1 MTKFEFLN
9 QIYKFRN
16 ETPIP
21 DFQENQDIDFSAYLE
36 HYFNAF
42 ELNDDEKDL
51 LFILLNIPINL
62 QKNDNIQKNTINV
75 HNNILYLL
83 KAEKLTKEYYSNNS
97 DNE

>member
-1 MTKFEFLN
+1 MAAVL
-9 QIYKFRN
+9 
-16 ETPIP
+16 
-21 DFQENQDIDFSAYLE
+21 
-36 HYFNAF
+36 
-42 ELNDDEKDL
+42 
-51 LFILLNIPINL
+51 NL